1 MEVENTYANI
11 LLSMGINEDVVKIL
25 LLSNFITNLVET
37 DKERQS

>member
-1 MEVENTYANI
+1 MEVENIYANI

-25 LLSNFITNLVET
+25 LLSNFMTNLVET